1 MNKYYR
7 WTWITLGV
15 AIALGLFASALKNPD
30 RSSTIS
36 VFSGVAILVFIYRFN
51 TDAKPLNRY
60 MWVMVVTLFQLFQQL
75 STPSKG
81 YEKSYTE
88 AFVVAGAVGVILTV
102 IVLAYDFFVKPLWQ
116 KLKPAE
122 KVLPSTPDLL
132 LAAADGDTTQIETLI
147 AEGASVNTLGPN
159 GETAL
164 MLAIRN
170 GKREVVEL
178 LLANGADV
186 HVKTPK
192 GSTALSVAK
201 HFKQTEIEGLL
212 QGIHSAKH

>member
-1 MNKYYR
+1 MNKYFR
-7 WTWITLGV
+7 WTWVTLGV
-15 AIALGLFASALKNPD
+15 AIAMGLFASALKNPD
-30 RSSTIS
+30 RSSTLN
-36 VFSGVAILVFIYRFN
+36 VFSGVAILVFIYRYN

-88 AFVVAGAVGVILTV
+88 AFVVAGAVGVILIV
-102 IVLAYDFFVKPLWQ
+102 MVLAYDFIVKPLWQ
-116 KLKPAE
+116 KFKPAE

-132 LAAADGDTTQIETLI
+132 LAAADGDTTLIEMLL
-147 AEGASVNTLGPN
+147 AEGASVDTLGPN

-164 MLAIRN
+164 MLATRN
-170 GKREVVEL
+170 GKRDVVEL

-186 HVKTPK
+186 HIKTPK
-192 GSTALSVAK
+192 GSTVFSVAK
-201 HFKQTEIEGLL
+201 HFKQIEIEGLL
-212 QGIHSAKH
+212 QGLESAKH